1 MVKNKTRMQV
11 DWFKFNTLVMVLL
24 QPLMVHAG
32 SSHQVCRELFV
43 LLSLNIRYNKN
54 VGLLDSHLCMLSRI
68 LLTLTF
74 LSKIFNHLG
83 DISSC
88 GNLGSFVLLYFFSIR
103 WICLMLKHTPVSRA
117 LNLSMLEL
125 YKPIKSMV

>member
-68 LLTLTF
+68 LLTLPF

>member
-1 MVKNKTRMQV
+1 MVKKKTRMQV

-43 LLSLNIRYNKN
+43 LLSLSIRYNKN

>member
-1 MVKNKTRMQV
+1 MKITNDVNFQSCQLM
-11 DWFKFNTLVMVLL
+11 FNTIVMVLL

-83 DISSC
+83 DIRSC
-88 GNLGSFVLLYFFSIR
+88 GNLGSFVLLLFFNPLDLLDVKTYSSFKGIK
-103 WICLMLKHTPVSRA
+103 LEYTGA
-117 LNLSMLEL
+117 LQTN
-125 YKPIKSMV
+125 